1 MRQRER
7 KKLKGMLARLMY
19 AQYVALKEG
28 LAAENKEAA
37 VIETIEMEGKSVV
50 CPHCESGS
58 IVRNDSA
65 NGMQRYKYCGCAKLS
80 TS

>member
-7 KKLKGMLARLMY
+7 KKLKGMLARLTY

-28 LAAENKEAA
+28 LAAENEEAA

-50 CPHCESGS
+50 CPHCEES
-58 IVRNDSA
+58 IVRNGSA